1 MQITLDTE
9 NLTDTDKQ
17 VLALLG
23 GVVADQNV
31 AALVEQATEPEK
43 PAPKAAAEKA
53 AAAPKAEAPAAAE
66 PTPES
71 SAASESLEVAV
82 ELATEMVSSGQA
94 NRIKLALADQ
104 GSTRVGLLDPDKIG
118 AFIEEATRFKDMSD
132 VDFAAE
138 ESSRG

>member
-1 MQITLDTE
+1 MQITLDTSNPE
-9 NLTDTDKQ
+9 DLK
-17 VLALLG
+17 VMRELIVFLG
-23 GVVADQNV
+23 SD
-31 AALVEQATEPEK
+31 ATPSA
-43 PAPKAAAEKA
+43 PAPAAAAPKTAKKA
-53 AAAPKAEAPAAAE
+53 AAAPKAETPTADE
-66 PTPES
+66 P
-71 SAASESLEVAV
+71 SADDASGPSAGDASLEAAV

-138 ESSRG
+138 ESSRS

>member
-1 MQITLDTE
+1 MQITLDTSNPE
-9 NLTDTDKQ
+9 DLK
-17 VLALLG
+17 VMRELIVFLG
-23 GVVADQNV
+23 SDV
-31 AALVEQATEPEK
+31 P
-43 PAPKAAAEKA
+43 
-53 AAAPKAEAPAAAE
+53 AAAPAPAAADEQSIGQKTAATVKKAIAKAKEVDAAAE
-66 PTPES
+66 P
-71 SAASESLEVAV
+71 SADDASLEAAV